1 LYIFKIVHSSSRLL
15 THYQIEIELKE
26 PENEPCNEFLFEAF
40 SGAVLT
46 DVHAHFE
53 QKALQSEEL
62 GQRGSKIRDDCYR
75 TNAAILR
82 CAGRLPPKAVEGLA
96 SHISSKLAD
105 LKANIDDDTVHE
117 NITPHI
123 ALLCLWGMTEDV
135 ALSLSASI
143 QLAFGDD
150 NELIS
155 ADVGDGKRSSNKRR
169 SGRNRTEDLA
179 VPPLP
184 PRVALDVLGDLLRGS
199 VAAREAILSSRV
211 ACNAFEMALEMGT
224 VRAERLLQSNPVR
237 QHNIQRGPRQFNRR
251 DTYCFFLAI
260 VHRCSRSTC
269 RRRR

>member
-1 LYIFKIVHSSSRLL
+1 MSYCFSRLL
-15 THYQIEIELKE
+15 TAHQIEIELKE
-26 PENEPCNEFLFEAF
+26 PENEPCNEFLYEAF

-53 QKALQSEEL
+53 QKASESEEL
-62 GQRGSKIRDDCYR
+62 GKRGWKIRDDCYR

-105 LKANIDDDTVHE
+105 LKANIDDDAVHE

-135 ALSLSASI
+135 ASSLSASI
-143 QLAFGDD
+143 QSAFGDD
-150 NELIS
+150 DELIS
-155 ADVGDGKRSSNKRR
+155 PDVGDGKRNSNKRR
-169 SGRNRTEDLA
+169 SGRNRKEDLA

-184 PRVALDVLGDLLRGS
+184 ARVALEVLGDLLRGPDPSS
-199 VAAREAILSSRV
+199 VAAREAVLSSSA
-211 ACNAFEMALEMGT
+211 ACHAFEMALEVGT

-237 QHNIQRGPRQFNRR
+237 RHCIQ
-251 DTYCFFLAI
+251 
-260 VHRCSRSTC
+260 
-269 RRRR
+269 